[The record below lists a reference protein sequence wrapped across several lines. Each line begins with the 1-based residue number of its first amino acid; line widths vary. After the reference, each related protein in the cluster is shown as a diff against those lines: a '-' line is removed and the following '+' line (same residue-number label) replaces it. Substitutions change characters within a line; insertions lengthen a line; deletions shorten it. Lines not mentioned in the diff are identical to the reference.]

1 MTHLIPNARVL
12 ADFGDYINRTPPS
25 LLAWE
30 ALGALV
36 VLVGIIIFFVMLPEL
51 IRYMKISSM

>member
-1 MTHLIPNARVL
+1 MTHLIPNALVL
-12 ADFGDYINRTPPS
+12 ADFGDYINRTPAS

-30 ALGALV
+30 ALGVVV
-36 VLVGIIIFFVMLPEL
+36 VLAGIIIFFIMLPEL